1 MTNDNVL
8 LITFGEPGDGLT
20 NFTITGRDWNKLE
33 EWIKAFGID
42 YCFGVNSFSW
52 YKVAE
57 QMTPHQLKKFPSLYN
72 KKEAE
77 EFIIEYIGKEAW
89 LECLMHRAKALIEE
103 RRRRVLSGEFGTP
116 NEEGTMVMCMGQW
129 TEPMIV

>member
-8 LITFGEPGDGLT
+8 LITFGEPGDGLN
-20 NFTITGRDWNKLE
+20 NFTITGRDWIKLE
-33 EWIKAFGID
+33 KWIKTFKID

-77 EFIIEYIGKEAW
+77 EFIIEYIGMEQYEKCIKE
-89 LECLMHRAKALIEE
+89 KAEIMIEE
-103 RRRRVLSGEFGTP
+103 ERQRQIQILLDGK
-116 NEEGTMVMCMGQW
+116 
-129 TEPMIV
+129 